1 MEDSFEEH
9 KRLEKAR
16 KKVEDIKGFYKH
28 LAAYILV
35 NAFLIVMHSI
45 NLDPGEKFWT
55 WGTFITALSW
65 GIGLL
70 AHWITVYNRHIFF
83 SRDWEERK
91 IRQYMEKE
99 KNKASRW
106 E

>member
-1 MEDSFEEH
+1 MENSFEEQ

-28 LAAYILV
+28 LAAYVLV
-35 NAFLIVMHSI
+35 NIFLLVMQAI
-45 NLDPGEKFWT
+45 NLEPGETFWT

-65 GIGLL
+65 GVGLL
-70 AHWITVYNRHIFF
+70 AHWLSVFSRNVFF
-83 SRDWEERK
+83 SKNWEERK
-91 IRQYMEKE
+91 IQEYMEQQKSRS
-99 KNKASRW
+99 NKW

>member
-1 MEDSFEEH
+1 MENSFEEQ

-35 NAFLIVMHSI
+35 NAFLLIMQAI
-45 NLDPGEKFWT
+45 NLDPGEKFWS
-55 WGTFITALSW
+55 WGTFITAISW
-65 GIGLL
+65 GVGLL
-70 AHWITVYNRHIFF
+70 AHWLSVFSRNVFF
-83 SRDWEERK
+83 SKNWEERK
-91 IRQYMEKE
+91 IQEYMERQK
-99 KNKASRW
+99 SRSGKW